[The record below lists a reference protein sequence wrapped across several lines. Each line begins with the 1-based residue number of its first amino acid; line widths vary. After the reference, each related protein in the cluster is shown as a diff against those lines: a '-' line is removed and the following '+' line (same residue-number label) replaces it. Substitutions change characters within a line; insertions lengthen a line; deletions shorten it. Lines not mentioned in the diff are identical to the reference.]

1 MAKRGLTSTKE
12 ADESFKN
19 CNVEL
24 FIATLIK
31 IIERKE
37 NVKITYELRKKT
49 DEELCAEQSNVAQ

>member
-1 MAKRGLTSTKE
+1 MEKVKSIASTKE
-12 ADESFKN
+12 VDESFKN

-37 NVKITYELRKKT
+37 NVKITYELRKKSP
-49 DEELCAEQSNVAQ
+49 EELEQSKIAK